1 MNTEIKNLFIKL
13 IFLLLII
20 VLPWSFN
27 PSNLEAPF
35 INEDTLGFYK
45 SNTCEL
51 NFGEFLLNN
60 LNNKKVEYNLDTF
73 SSINCFGKINGV
85 DIINNNYVVSVG
97 TNIIIDLLYQSAVWI
112 IVLSFIRKNSK
123 TKEKDSYLL
132 LTILWSIFCIS
143 QYLSEGTFFNFYNKY
158 FDNSLS
164 INNFFLLSLLV
175 VYFLIGQFTVDVV
188 EKRSHNLLNY
198 SPFIFLLVGTY
209 NANNINFYL
218 LIFSFIGIRN
228 LNKIKLNKYLIYIY
242 SLFLFVWLFSLS
254 DNSYFFDPDKLRGFT
269 NSSMTIISQFFWI
282 IIVTFTLL
290 GIYYLFKNSQEINI
304 EKIKL
309 NFLISGSLIV
319 FLGILGGRFAIINV
333 FNSYYFGQNKR
344 GMKTLL
350 SIEGNTWRGFS
361 SSAEAIGEFFGFA
374 ILFYFIVHFIS
385 RKRPTLIEIV
395 FILVN
400 FYGIIKTNNFASIA
414 SLILILSVLI
424 GAHYLYLNKKFVVAS
439 LLVVLFGLF
448 FMSLNNL
455 GYEYIS
461 KHLLLEASMQSNL
474 FVGAPEYENA
484 DRFFK
489 ENDVGTL
496 VSMYDNKD
504 RMSNTLLLLINI
516 FTQNFNFPLIPNPV
530 ALISFISIVIN
541 RTRLWGIF
549 IAKYN
554 PDILNLFFGYG
565 PLQLNE
571 YYFGHQTLPLNGLVL
586 PHSSL
591 LDGLIFFGVFG
602 IGLLFYIFYKYF
614 NKYKNN
620 ISIYLLL
627 YLLVNF
633 IKSDSLLYFSSFFL
647 LVFTI
652 NLIKIMQ
659 NKITKK

>member
-1 MNTEIKNLFIKL
+1 MNTERKNLFIKL

-228 LNKIKLNKYLIYIY
+228 LNKIKLNK
-242 SLFLFVWLFSLS
+242 
-254 DNSYFFDPDKLRGFT
+254 
-269 NSSMTIISQFFWI
+269 
-282 IIVTFTLL
+282 
-290 GIYYLFKNSQEINI
+290 
-304 EKIKL
+304 
-309 NFLISGSLIV
+309 
-319 FLGILGGRFAIINV
+319 
-333 FNSYYFGQNKR
+333 
-344 GMKTLL
+344 
-350 SIEGNTWRGFS
+350 
-361 SSAEAIGEFFGFA
+361 
-374 ILFYFIVHFIS
+374 
-385 RKRPTLIEIV
+385 
-395 FILVN
+395 
-400 FYGIIKTNNFASIA
+400 
-414 SLILILSVLI
+414 
-424 GAHYLYLNKKFVVAS
+424 
-439 LLVVLFGLF
+439 
-448 FMSLNNL
+448 
-455 GYEYIS
+455 
-461 KHLLLEASMQSNL
+461 
-474 FVGAPEYENA
+474 
-484 DRFFK
+484 
-489 ENDVGTL
+489 
-496 VSMYDNKD
+496 
-504 RMSNTLLLLINI
+504 
-516 FTQNFNFPLIPNPV
+516 
-530 ALISFISIVIN
+530 
-541 RTRLWGIF
+541 
-549 IAKYN
+549 
-554 PDILNLFFGYG
+554 
-565 PLQLNE
+565 
-571 YYFGHQTLPLNGLVL
+571 
-586 PHSSL
+586 
-591 LDGLIFFGVFG
+591 
-602 IGLLFYIFYKYF
+602 
-614 NKYKNN
+614 
-620 ISIYLLL
+620 
-627 YLLVNF
+627 
-633 IKSDSLLYFSSFFL
+633 
-647 LVFTI
+647 
-652 NLIKIMQ
+652 
-659 NKITKK
+659 